1 MLSSN
6 LVIRVEELVTFTVI
20 GALTLNPATSS
31 VIIGDSIPTVKTFG
45 PTDTIQNPAGQLTI

>member
-6 LVIRVEELVTFTVI
+6 LVIRVEELVIFTVI

-31 VIIGDSIPTVKTFG
+31 VIIGESIPTVKTFG